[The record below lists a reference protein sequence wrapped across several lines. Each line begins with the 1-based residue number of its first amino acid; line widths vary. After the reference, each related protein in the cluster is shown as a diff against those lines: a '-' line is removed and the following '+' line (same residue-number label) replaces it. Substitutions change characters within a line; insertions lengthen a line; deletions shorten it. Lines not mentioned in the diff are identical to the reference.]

1 VASAG
6 GAGGKDNAAAG
17 EAKADDHIN
26 LRVVSQD
33 SNEVF
38 FKIKRTTP
46 LRKLMDAYCARNS
59 LTADAGARNKKKK
72 KRKTKNEIR
81 KKFKKKRKNT
91 RTHIT
96 HTSHTQ
102 FQFFLTVGL
111 FLVRFLFDGTR
122 LQPEKTPKEASV

>member
-72 KRKTKNEIR
+72 K
-81 KKFKKKRKNT
+81 KKRKNEKNSKKEKKK
-91 RTHIT
+91 IEKKK
-96 HTSHTQ
+96 HTFSHCR
-102 FQFFLTVGL
+102 FFFRSAL
-111 FLVRFLFDGTR
+111 FV
-122 LQPEKTPKEASV
+122 